1 MQHSGNSTVRRI
13 LTDVN
18 RTDGIYY
25 RFAKRIG
32 IKENALGLFYALS
45 DGKPHSQKE
54 ICDEWMIPRSTLNT
68 IVKEYAENGYI
79 RLEKGVRAKEKI
91 LLITEKGRKYTSAW
105 MDRLFSAEQE
115 AFTKVVDR
123 YGGAF
128 VDALSLF
135 VDTLEEQL
143 LQEKG
148 NGEHDDAE

>member
-1 MQHSGNSTVRRI
+1 
-13 LTDVN
+13 
-18 RTDGIYY
+18 
-25 RFAKRIG
+25 
-32 IKENALGLFYALS
+32 
-45 DGKPHSQKE
+45 
-54 ICDEWMIPRSTLNT
+54 MIPRSTLNT

-91 LLITEKGRKYTSAW
+91 LLITEKGRNYTSAW

-115 AFTKVVDR
+115 AFTKAVDR
-123 YGGAF
+123 YGCAF

-148 NGEHDDAE
+148 NGEHDDAK

>member
-1 MQHSGNSTVRRI
+1 MHHSGNSAVRKI
-13 LTDVN
+13 LIGVN

-25 RFAKRIG
+25 RFASRIG

-79 RLEKGVRAKEKI
+79 RLEKSVRAKEKI
-91 LLITEKGRKYTSAW
+91 LLLTEKGRKYTSAW
-105 MDRLFSAEQE
+105 MDRLFSTEQE
-115 AFTKVVDR
+115 AFTKAVDR

-148 NGEHDDAE
+148 NGEHDDAK